1 MTSPAPNGID
11 ATATS
16 IAVFEYVVGAD
27 GDVGVSQVAEELD
40 VAKSVAYNHLSTLG
54 EAGYVVK
61 RGRKY
66 GPTTRA
72 ARLGEEVRRGIDVYE
87 WGQDYVGNLAEAT
100 DETVELCVM
109 ERDAAVPVA
118 IVGSSGDWT
127 PPHLIGERTPIHAT
141 APGKAILASLA
152 PDQLDRLL
160 WDLPL
165 ASLTDRTITGPETLL
180 EEVDNIRDSGV
191 SFCREEQYSGV
202 VGVGAPIDADESV
215 HTAALAI
222 VGPIERLHGRY
233 FEEDLVGQV
242 VSTAN
247 RIEVEL
253 TER

>member
-16 IAVFEYVVGAD
+16 IAVLEYLVGAD
-27 GDVGVSQVAEELD
+27 GDVGVSQAAEELD
-40 VAKSVAYNHLSTLG
+40 IAKSMAYNHLSTLR

-66 GPTTRA
+66 GPSMRS
-72 ARLGEEVRRGIDVYE
+72 ARLGEEIRRGIDVYE
-87 WGQDYVGNLAEAT
+87 RGRDYVGNLAEAT
-100 DETVELCVM
+100 DETAELCVM
-109 ERDAAVPVA
+109 ERDSAVPVA
-118 IVGSSGDWT
+118 IVGGSGDWT
-127 PPHLIGERTPIHAT
+127 SPHRVGERTPIHAT
-141 APGKAILASLA
+141 AAGKAILASLA
-152 PDQLDRLL
+152 PDRLDGLFGN
-160 WDLPL
+160 LPL
-165 ASLTDRTITGPETLL
+165 TALTDRTITDRGTLL
-180 EEVDNIRDSGV
+180 GEIDDIRDSGV

-202 VGVGAPIDADESV
+202 VGVGAPIDAAEST

-222 VGPIERLHGRY
+222 VGRIERLHGRY

-253 TER
+253 TE

>member
-1 MTSPAPNGID
+1 MTSPAPNGIN

-16 IAVFEYVVGAD
+16 IAVLEYLVGAD
-27 GDVGVSQVAEELD
+27 GDVGVSQVAEGLD
-40 VAKSVAYNHLSTLG
+40 IAKSMAYNHLSTLR

-66 GPTTRA
+66 GPSMRS
-72 ARLGEEVRRGIDVYE
+72 ARLGEEIRLGIDVYE
-87 WGQDYVGNLAEAT
+87 RGRDYVGNLAEAT

-109 ERDAAVPVA
+109 ERDSAVPVA
-118 IVGSSGDWT
+118 IVGGSGDWT
-127 PPHLIGERTPIHAT
+127 SPHRVGERTPIHAT
-141 APGKAILASLA
+141 AAGKAILAALA
-152 PDQLDRLL
+152 PDRLDGLL
-160 WDLPL
+160 GDLPL
-165 ASLTDRTITGPETLL
+165 APLTDRTITDRRTLL
-180 EEVDNIRDSGV
+180 EEIDDIRDSGV

-202 VGVGAPIDADESV
+202 VGVGAPIDAAESV

-253 TER
+253 TE